1 MLYSNYMDV
10 ADLCLC
16 EQIQVFLTEW
26 TCQLDLCFVMCVFSC
41 LRLRQKKKLQRQ
53 QAFCFWTKT
62 LTIDL
67 YVFTAAFCWEEIII
81 SFHIWDISECHI
93 IAIMKPRPAVNY
105 VTHKNTE
112 VFFYWLTVAMCSS
125 PEYLSLM
132 LQKHTSSFIKYPSHY
147 LSRYPFGDKL
157 LLLVAE
163 YQLLPPPPEGISGP
177 VHSHMGIS
185 ANKDIKQW
193 HQLRIYVSVSFNSGQ
208 LSLTSALTWGS
219 GSVLSVMS
227 AVKYISLPALVCV
240 QHYSK
245 STSDNRDHVRGSLP
259 QSGW

>member
-41 LRLRQKKKLQRQ
+41 FRLRQKKKLQRQ

-125 PEYLSLM
+125 SEYLSLM

-163 YQLLPPPPEGISGP
+163 YQLLPPPQKAFQALSTHIWVFLQTKISSNGTNWGFMCRWASIQVNSHSPQHSPE
-177 VHSHMGIS
+177 
-185 ANKDIKQW
+185 
-193 HQLRIYVSVSFNSGQ
+193 
-208 LSLTSALTWGS
+208 AL
-219 GSVLSVMS
+219 VLS
-227 AVKYISLPALVCV
+227 SL
-240 QHYSK
+240 
-245 STSDNRDHVRGSLP
+245 
-259 QSGW
+259 